1 MDTTLAR
8 PAVSARLTCLALAA
22 PLWTTVA
29 LAQAATRDGFDLTR
43 HPLSALGTGELG
55 WVQITN
61 FVVAGVLVLIGAPG
75 LGGAV
80 SWLLGGYGA
89 GMVAAGLLVPDPAD
103 GFPAGTPAGAPS
115 ALSWHAAGHLAAG
128 SIAFLAL
135 MVACFVLG
143 RRFARAGD
151 RRDAVLSVVA
161 GAALLL
167 GNLWAMS
174 GGRAGTLTLAV
185 GVITAMLWI
194 SAVAARP
201 R

>member
-1 MDTTLAR
+1 M
-8 PAVSARLTCLALAA
+8 
-22 PLWTTVA
+22 A

-43 HPLSALGTGELG
+43 HPLSALGTGGLG

-80 SWLLGGYGA
+80 SWLLRVYGT

-103 GFPAGTPAGAPS
+103 GFPAGTPAGPPS

-128 SIAFLAL
+128 SLAFLAL

-185 GVITAMLWI
+185 GVITAML
-194 SAVAARP
+194 
-201 R
+201 